1 MSLPRDPR
9 LLLSLSDS
17 DVDGVAVTQSPG
29 AYLRIAWRDGGA
41 EKRAATSGLDTPSTA
56 AVRVEL
62 ELSPSVLRPDVF
74 MTLAFSAVERR
85 SAFSCRRLR
94 PFRPTQE
101 LEKALPATCPEAENH
116 RPWLAS
122 PTASGRHARANPQ
135 SARGS
140 RDFGS
145 SISWHRNSAL
155 CTSPPLACSPVQL
168 TQNGLVLWSS
178 HGVSGRSCSPPAD
191 GLDRRER
198 QQVIF

>member
-94 PFRPTQE
+94 PS
-101 LEKALPATCPEAENH
+101 A
-116 RPWLAS
+116 
-122 PTASGRHARANPQ
+122 HARAGESLACHVSRGRES
-135 SARGS
+135 SAVVGFADR
-140 RDFGS
+140 FGS
-145 SISWHRNSAL
+145 
-155 CTSPPLACSPVQL
+155 ACS
-168 TQNGLVLWSS
+168 
-178 HGVSGRSCSPPAD
+178 
-191 GLDRRER
+191 RESTVR
-198 QQVIF
+198 AWQP

>member
-94 PFRPTQE
+94 PLRC
-101 LEKALPATCPEAENH
+101 LE
-116 RPWLAS
+116 S
-122 PTASGRHARANPQ
+122 
-135 SARGS
+135 
-140 RDFGS
+140 
-145 SISWHRNSAL
+145 
-155 CTSPPLACSPVQL
+155 LAC
-168 TQNGLVLWSS
+168 
-178 HGVSGRSCSPPAD
+178 HVSRGRI
-191 GLDRRER
+191 
-198 QQVIF
+198 IFFAIVPRHYIMFFF